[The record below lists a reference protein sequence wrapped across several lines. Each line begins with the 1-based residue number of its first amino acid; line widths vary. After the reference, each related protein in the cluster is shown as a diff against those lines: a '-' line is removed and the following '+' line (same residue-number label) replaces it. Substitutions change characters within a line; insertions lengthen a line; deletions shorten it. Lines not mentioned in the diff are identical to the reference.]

1 VSAAV
6 FDEYPQVERPAG
18 PWLDLP
24 PAPVAR
30 PVHTAIARALFFRVV
45 PRLAVQVEL
54 PDGRV
59 VGGGGP
65 GTPLM
70 RIRSEA
76 FFRRLGS
83 DGLVGFGEAFMAGD
97 WDADDPAAVL
107 APFAA
112 RMSTLVPAWMQR
124 LRRFYVQH
132 QPAREQNTTVGARR
146 NVSRH
151 YDLSNELFARFLDE
165 SMTYSCGLFEPDDTL
180 EQAQLRKVD
189 RLLDATGVGLGSRVL
204 EIGTGWGALAVRAAQ
219 RGATVTT
226 LTLSR
231 EQAVVARERAA
242 AAGVSSRVDV
252 QLRDYREASGRYDAI
267 VSVEMIEAVGMEY
280 WPTFFTTVER
290 VLAPG
295 GRIGIQAIL
304 LQHDRMLATRDQYTW
319 IHKYV
324 FPGGA
329 LPSLQAIDEIVRR
342 ETQLRI
348 DGTFA
353 FGVHYATTL
362 RRWRERF
369 DAHAAELEALG
380 FDATF
385 RRMWDFY
392 LAYCEAGF
400 ATGYLDVAQLVLSH
414 PGRPT

>member
-1 VSAAV
+1 MSAAA
-6 FDEYPQVERPAG
+6 FEEYAHAERPVG
-18 PWLDLP
+18 PWLDLA
-24 PAPVAR
+24 PAPSTR
-30 PVHTAIARALFFRVV
+30 PIHAAIAKALFLRAVPHLKVRV
-45 PRLAVQVEL
+45 RM

-59 VGGGGP
+59 IGGGAP
-65 GTPLM
+65 DAPLM
-70 RIRSEA
+70 RVRSDA
-76 FFRRLGS
+76 FFRRVGS
-83 DGLVGFGEAFMAGD
+83 DGLIGFGEAFMAGD

-112 RMSTLVPAWMQR
+112 RMSTLVPTWMQR
-124 LRRFYVQH
+124 LRHFYVQH
-132 QPAREQNTTVGARR
+132 QPAREQNTKVGARR

-151 YDLSNELFARFLDE
+151 YDLSNELFALFLDE
-165 SMTYSCGLFEPDDTL
+165 SMTYSSGLFDADDTL
-180 EQAQLRKVD
+180 AHAQLRKVD
-189 RLLDATGVGLGSRVL
+189 RLLDATGVGLGTRLL

-231 EQAVVARERAA
+231 EQAALAQERAH

-252 QLRDYREASGRYDAI
+252 QLRDYREADGEYDAI

-295 GRIGIQAIL
+295 GRIGIQAIVL
-304 LQHDRMLATRDQYTW
+304 EHDRMLATRDQYTW

-329 LPSLQAIDEIVRR
+329 LPSLRAIDEIVRR
-342 ETQLRI
+342 DTHLGV

-353 FGVHYATTL
+353 FGSHYATTL
-362 RRWRERF
+362 RSWRERF
-369 DAHAAELEALG
+369 DAHVAELDALG
-380 FDATF
+380 FDASF

-400 ATGYLDVAQLVLSH
+400 ATGYLDVAQIVLSH
-414 PGRPT
+414 RGA